1 MPAWVVYAMI
11 VMLSWGVLGIFQ
23 KLATDRISPESTLFW
38 MIIGFALF
46 EPFIYPGKRLF
57 AYSTHGII
65 YGLMSGF
72 LSNLGAFGLY
82 AALRKGGKASVVVPL
97 VSLYP
102 VIVIAVA
109 PFLLHESLTLT
120 QAVGSACAL
129 ASVVLLSA

>member
-1 MPAWVVYAMI
+1 MPTWILYALI
-11 VMLSWGVLGIFQ
+11 VMISWGVLGIFQ
-23 KLATDRISPESTLFW
+23 KLATDRISSESVLFW
-38 MIIGFALF
+38 MIVGFALF
-46 EPFIYPGKRLF
+46 EPFIYPGKQLF
-57 AYSTHGII
+57 TYSRHGIA

-102 VIVIAVA
+102 LIVIAVA

-120 QAVGSACAL
+120 QGLGACCAL

>member
-1 MPAWVVYAMI
+1 MPNWVFYALI
-11 VMLSWGVLGIFQ
+11 VMISWGVLGIFQ
-23 KLATDRISPESTLFW
+23 KLATDRISSESVLFW
-38 MIIGFALF
+38 MIVGFALF

-57 AYSTHGII
+57 TYSRHGIA

-82 AALRKGGKASVVVPL
+82 AALRKGGKASVVVAL

-109 PFLLHESLTLT
+109 PFLLHESLTVT
-120 QAVGSACAL
+120 QG
-129 ASVVLLSA
+129 